1 MAKLSERLQE
11 VMDAK
16 GWTHADLVRISQQSS
31 SVVSQ
36 WLGKGSKEIKSIG
49 KLGAALRLSE
59 ASGYSAVWIAEGVG
73 PRMATAFSATPLL
86 TSVAREPPP
95 AWRTHSDVLSDLRQ
109 LLHDVPIEARSAFA
123 DLLAGWAKCGGDDDR
138 EPILLAL
145 LRTRTAERDAA

>member
-73 PRMATAFSATPLL
+73 PRMTTAFSATSLLSPL
-86 TSVAREPPP
+86 AREQPPP
-95 AWRTHSDVLSDLRQ
+95 WRPHYEILSDLRK
-109 LLHDVPIEARSAFA
+109 LLRDVPVEARSAFA
-123 DLLAGWAKCGGDDDR
+123 DLLAGWAKCGGEDDR
-138 EPILLAL
+138 EQLLLAL
-145 LRTRTAERDAA
+145 LRTRAAERDAA